1 MKKTCFLIEF
11 HGWHSGHYSD
21 KILLEALKKK
31 FHKKINV
38 EAFLTNQF
46 FFSNNFI
53 KKLFNKIKLFFG
65 QLFYIGTF
73 GFYKTELKVNNI
85 FIPNLSNEHK
95 LKSLNFYNKFLKNKI
110 TNKKIFNLKIN
121 KIYIG
126 DLLYDSYLRC
136 NNRPTID
143 VNDENFKIFLKNFL
157 CLFYFWENYFKTNRV
172 KAVIVKH
179 NTYLTGIP
187 ARIAIFNN
195 IKSLVDIDFKLYQL
209 SKKNLKPGL
218 QIKSYKKNFKKFN
231 LEFKKKALKKSNLEI
246 IRKFSGST
254 EHEYYLLKSPF
265 SKKNLNKRV
274 IKKSNNFK
282 IIIFPLSFY
291 DAPSGYGGSL
301 FNDFY
306 EWLVFVLKLSLKTD
320 YDWYIKLHPDVL
332 LKWDYLNYTTVKS
345 LIKKFKNVKWLS
357 PETSHN
363 QIIKEGINAALTI
376 HGTVGSEYP
385 YFNIPVVN
393 SSINNPHMNYSFNYH
408 PKNIKEL
415 EKIILNL
422 PKMNK
427 KIKKEE
433 ILEFFYMHHL
443 LPSYD
448 WLGRNIKELLK
459 KSKSLKLFYSS
470 IDTYHSIA
478 QKVNEEEVLQS
489 LKTFLNTDNYILEKK
504 YDRNA
509 NYRNIYKKN

>member
-21 KILLEALKKK
+21 KILLKALKKK

-38 EAFLTNQF
+38 EAYITNQF

-53 KKLFNKIKLFFG
+53 KLFNKIKLFFG

-85 FIPNLSNEHK
+85 FTPNLSNEHK

-136 NNRPTID
+136 NNRPTIN

-157 CLFYFWENYFKTNRV
+157 CLFYFWENYFKTNKV

-218 QIKSYKKNFKKFN
+218 QIKSYKK
-231 LEFKKKALKKSNLEI
+231 
-246 IRKFSGST
+246 
-254 EHEYYLLKSPF
+254 
-265 SKKNLNKRV
+265 
-274 IKKSNNFK
+274 
-282 IIIFPLSFY
+282 
-291 DAPSGYGGSL
+291 
-301 FNDFY
+301 
-306 EWLVFVLKLSLKTD
+306 KL
-320 YDWYIKLHPDVL
+320 
-332 LKWDYLNYTTVKS
+332 
-345 LIKKFKNVKWLS
+345 
-357 PETSHN
+357 
-363 QIIKEGINAALTI
+363 
-376 HGTVGSEYP
+376 
-385 YFNIPVVN
+385 
-393 SSINNPHMNYSFNYH
+393 
-408 PKNIKEL
+408 
-415 EKIILNL
+415 
-422 PKMNK
+422 
-427 KIKKEE
+427 
-433 ILEFFYMHHL
+433 
-443 LPSYD
+443 
-448 WLGRNIKELLK
+448 
-459 KSKSLKLFYSS
+459 
-470 IDTYHSIA
+470 
-478 QKVNEEEVLQS
+478 
-489 LKTFLNTDNYILEKK
+489 
-504 YDRNA
+504 
-509 NYRNIYKKN
+509 

>member
-38 EAFLTNQF
+38 EAFTTDQF

-53 KKLFNKIKLFFG
+53 KRLFDKIKIFFG
-65 QLFYIGTF
+65 QLFYIGNF

-85 FIPNLSNEHK
+85 FMPNLSNEDK

-143 VNDENFKIFLKNFL
+143 VNDKNFKIFLKNFL
-157 CLFYFWENYFKTNRV
+157 CLFYFWENYFKINKV

-246 IRKFSGST
+246 IKKFTGCT

-265 SKKNLNKRV
+265 SKKNFKKRA

-306 EWLVFVLKLSLKTD
+306 EWLEFVLKLSLKTD

-357 PETSHN
+357 PETTHN
-363 QIIKEGINAALTI
+363 QIINEGINAALTI

-408 PKNIKEL
+408 PKNIPEL

-427 KIKKEE
+427 KIKKKE
-433 ILEFFYMHHL
+433 ILEFFFMHHI

-448 WLGRNIKELLK
+448 WLGRNIKELVK
-459 KSKSLKLFYSS
+459 ESKSLKLFYSS

-478 QKVNEEEVLQS
+478 QRVNEVEVLQS

-504 YDRNA
+504 YD
-509 NYRNIYKKN
+509 KNTNFKNVFNK